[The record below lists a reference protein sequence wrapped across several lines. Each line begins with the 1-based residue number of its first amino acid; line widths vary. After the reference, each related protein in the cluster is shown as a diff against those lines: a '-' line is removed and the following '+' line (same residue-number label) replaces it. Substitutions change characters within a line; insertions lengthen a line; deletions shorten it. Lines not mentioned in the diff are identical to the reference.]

1 MMPKTKSS
9 PPFEFAAIGL
19 AFGPAVA
26 QGFSRFGYALLVP
39 GVRADLGWSFA
50 QAGGAMSANA
60 AGYLA
65 GALIVSRGA
74 ARIGLRP
81 AFAVGLIGV
90 MVTLF
95 WSAFASTYEVVLS
108 IRFLSGIAGAIAYV
122 AGGGIAA
129 RLVSVPGRASPLS
142 IYFAGGGIGIAL
154 SGVVIPWLVG
164 ETGVD
169 WRRGWIGLGLLA
181 VICSVIAWSSSDVH
195 NKPIDH
201 RDQRVGGTTRLTAIH
216 VAYGLFGAGYI
227 AYMTFVIALLRD
239 RGFENSFR
247 SLFWV
252 ILGLAAAGS
261 SPFWG
266 RLPKRLR
273 GRREFALVNAT
284 TALGV
289 LIIIPFHNAWA
300 AVLSAIIF
308 GGSFLAVVGAVTSLA
323 RSLVPST
330 RWTHVIGTLTGA
342 FALGQCTGP
351 VVSGLLS
358 DRPGGVETGLWLS
371 LSLLLAAA
379 VVALFQSDAIG
390 TLPKESS

>member
-1 MMPKTKSS
+1 MPATKTA
-9 PPFEFAAIGL
+9 PPRDFAALGL
-19 AFGPAVA
+19 AFGPAAA

-65 GALIVSRGA
+65 GALIVSRMA
-74 ARIGLRP
+74 SRFGLRQV
-81 AFAVGLIGV
+81 FAVGLVSVIFS
-90 MVTLF
+90 LF
-95 WSAFASTYEVVLS
+95 WSAFASTYEIVLL
-108 IRFLSGIAGAIAYV
+108 IRFLSGIAGAISFV
-122 AGGGIAA
+122 AGGAIAA
-129 RLVSVPGRASPLS
+129 RLVAVPGRASPLS
-142 IYFAGGGIGIAL
+142 VYFAGGGIGIAL
-154 SGVVIPWLVG
+154 SGLLVPWLVG
-164 ETGVD
+164 EAGLD
-169 WRRGWIGLGLLA
+169 WRRGWIGLGVLA
-181 VICSVIAWSSSDVH
+181 VFCSVIAWSASDVQ
-195 NKPIDH
+195 NRPLEH
-201 RDQRVGGTTRLTAIH
+201 REAQSRRLTRLTAIH

-247 SLFWV
+247 SFFWV
-252 ILGLAAAGS
+252 VLGLSAAIS
-261 SPFWG
+261 SPIWG
-266 RLPKRLR
+266 RLPVRLR

-289 LIIIPFHNAWA
+289 LIVIPFHSAWA

-351 VVSGLLS
+351 IVSGLLS

-371 LSLLLAAA
+371 LALLLGAAA
-379 VVALFQSDAIG
+379 VALLQSDASKFEG
-390 TLPKESS
+390 